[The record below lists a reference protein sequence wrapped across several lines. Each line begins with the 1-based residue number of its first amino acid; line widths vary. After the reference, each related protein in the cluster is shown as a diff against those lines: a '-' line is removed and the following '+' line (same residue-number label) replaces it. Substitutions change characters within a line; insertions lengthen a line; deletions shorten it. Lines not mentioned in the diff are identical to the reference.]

1 MRAQSKPERRKGFV
15 VTISLCNRPVH
26 VVRRCSILSYFMW
39 DKPSEGCEVHASTLV
54 HAGGAMIIVK
64 SARETCPCLILIID
78 YSSVHVDGNYWW
90 LNVVFDMTATIMVA
104 CVDKDCQHQH
114 QPRFSLPP
122 FQYHDDMVLSGCR
135 NWNDGGSKS
144 EARPSY
150 RVL

>member
-1 MRAQSKPERRKGFV
+1 MTRGDMAP
-15 VTISLCNRPVH
+15 RPVH

-90 LNVVFDMTATIMVA
+90 LNVVFDMTATIM
-104 CVDKDCQHQH
+104 H

>member
-1 MRAQSKPERRKGFV
+1 
-15 VTISLCNRPVH
+15 
-26 VVRRCSILSYFMW
+26 
-39 DKPSEGCEVHASTLV
+39 
-54 HAGGAMIIVK
+54 MIIVK